1 MVLTKYDES
10 ICNIYTNQLVKYLED
25 INNITFVNESSKK
38 MIIVHGFNCL
48 LRILSFTYLMEMAEE
63 QINSYL
69 EKAHLLYIE
78 YTEQVFLKKEDT
90 IHSPSMFVYNV
101 LIGNLLLD
109 NKNTNKNP
117 FILYLSKWAYL
128 LMFWNCNF
136 DIFERKY
143 FIETFFQSYL
153 LLFTNSNSF
162 NLYIILE
169 NVQTSLIKTK
179 NVFDM
184 YSMFLSSFHNYFE
197 KNDFIFTKK
206 DIENLCFEKFLRHKD
221 LFEEQLNKVESK
233 KQMDSLIHW
242 IFN

>member
-10 ICNIYTNQLVKYLED
+10 ICNIYINQLVKYLED
-25 INNITFVNESSKK
+25 IDNITFVNESSKK
-38 MIIVHGFNCL
+38 MIIIHGFNCL

-109 NKNTNKNP
+109 NKNTNMNP

-128 LMFWNCNF
+128 LMFWNCKFN
-136 DIFERKY
+136 IFERKY
-143 FIETFFQSYL
+143 FIENFFNSYL
-153 LLFTNSNSF
+153 LLFTNT
-162 NLYIILE
+162 NLFELHKPFEI
-169 NVQTSLIKTK
+169 VQNHLKNLN
-179 NVFDM
+179 NVFDV
-184 YSMFLSSFHNYFE
+184 YSMFLSSFHDYFE
-197 KNDFIFTKK
+197 KKDSIFTKQY
-206 DIENLCFEKFLRHKD
+206 IENLCFEKFLRHKD
-221 LFEEQLNKVESK
+221 YFEEELGKVETK
-233 KQMDSLIHW
+233 KEMDNLVKW